1 MCRQLCIHACT
12 HFPWENFRPFFLFI
26 FYAELLDARNSSS
39 VALHWTCFLFFYDSA
54 NTSNL
59 KLRCIACTCF
69 GNNQNKT
76 YPPSHFLLLCL
87 GDEIMPWCFVYARVS
102 HLTVISVDAS
112 QPLCL
117 IPTLHLKQDVLVLYF
132 PGSCVQTVIG
142 LYGETIE
149 VPCNNGNNKPD
160 GIIFTKWKYVSFAL
174 CILLSIWGVTLP
186 CLGSQAIYSYSHHH
200 IDF

>member
-1 MCRQLCIHACT
+1 MHVTDHRWPCSERAFC
-12 HFPWENFRPFFLFI
+12 FF
-26 FYAELLDARNSSS
+26 S
-39 VALHWTCFLFFYDSA
+39 DSA

-59 KLRCIACTCF
+59 KLRCIVCTCF

-76 YPPSHFLLLCL
+76 YSPSHFLLLCL
-87 GDEIMPWCFVYARVS
+87 GDEIMPWCFVYSRVS

-117 IPTLHLKQDVLVLYF
+117 IPTLHLKQDVLVLHF

-149 VPCNNGNNKPD
+149 VPCNNGNNKLD

-174 CILLSIWGVTLP
+174 RILLSIWTVTLP